1 MQKDKNLIELFNVTR
16 TYQVD
21 TKTKNALDNVS
32 LSFPSRGLIG
42 VIGKSGSGKSTLLN
56 VMALLDKP
64 TSGEILFDGD
74 DIKKWKEK
82 RKRKYRHTDIGMIFQ
97 HYNLVE
103 NETVMYNIMLPCFIK
118 GMKYKEAENKA
129 KTLLD
134 SISFKKEL
142 YEQRV
147 FNLSGGEKQR
157 VAILRALINDPK
169 VIFADEPTGAL
180 DSRNSFLIMKNLKKI
195 SQGKLVIVVS
205 HNLVLI
211 EKFADKIISL
221 KDGKVYERK

>member
-1 MQKDKNLIELFNVTR
+1 MQKDKNLIELINVTR

-21 TKTKNALDNVS
+21 TKAKNALDNVS

-134 SISFKKEL
+134 SISFRKEL

-195 SQGKLVIVVS
+195 SQDKLVIVVS
-205 HNLVLI
+205 HNLTLI
-211 EKFADKIISL
+211 EKFADQIISL

>member
-1 MQKDKNLIELFNVTR
+1 
-16 TYQVD
+16 
-21 TKTKNALDNVS
+21 
-32 LSFPSRGLIG
+32 
-42 VIGKSGSGKSTLLN
+42 
-56 VMALLDKP
+56 
-64 TSGEILFDGD
+64 
-74 DIKKWKEK
+74 
-82 RKRKYRHTDIGMIFQ
+82 
-97 HYNLVE
+97 
-103 NETVMYNIMLPCFIK
+103 MLPCFIK
-118 GMKYKEAENKA
+118 GMKYKEAENKV

-195 SQGKLVIVVS
+195 SQEKLVIVVS
-205 HNLVLI
+205 HNLALI
-211 EKFADKIISL
+211 EKFTDKIISL